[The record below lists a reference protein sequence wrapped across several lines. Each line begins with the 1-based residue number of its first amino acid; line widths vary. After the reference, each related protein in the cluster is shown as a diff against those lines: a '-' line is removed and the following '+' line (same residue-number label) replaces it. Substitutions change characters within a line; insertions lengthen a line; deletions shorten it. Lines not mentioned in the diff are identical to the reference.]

1 MFVVGQFITRLG
13 RWFVISTQPQH
24 PDQCGGFEPVGS
36 LCLLN
41 ALIVSCAGI
50 QLGGW
55 IAISHFGSGSFQDVA
70 DTWEQLYAGLLIV
83 PIVVAA
89 MSFVLP
95 IKSIHDEMVV
105 DLADHSEQLNDL
117 SKQIQSK
124 ESELLQL
131 ADELSPDDQA
141 DRIKQLE
148 SLHET
153 YRRNERFPTWPV
165 NTRIITKFGAAQLVP
180 LLGLT
185 QVAGEGLVNQLFK

>member
-1 MFVVGQFITRLG
+1 
-13 RWFVISTQPQH
+13 
-24 PDQCGGFEPVGS
+24 
-36 LCLLN
+36 
-41 ALIVSCAGI
+41 
-50 QLGGW
+50 
-55 IAISHFGSGSFQDVA
+55 
-70 DTWEQLYAGLLIV
+70 
-83 PIVVAA
+83 
-89 MSFVLP
+89 
-95 IKSIHDEMVV
+95 MVV